1 LHELRGAAAGRA
13 SLDEEQSRPF
23 IKRALDLGI
32 NFLDTPNSYSDGTSG
47 EILGRALREFARRDE
62 VVIATKVYYPT
73 RKDPNGRGLSRKA
86 ITGTQELWG
95 SGHVFSF
102 FGEETKNMA

>member
-1 LHELRGAAAGRA
+1 VPWTSASTSSTPQFLLRWHE
-13 SLDEEQSRPF
+13 
-23 IKRALDLGI
+23 
-32 NFLDTPNSYSDGTSG
+32 G

-102 FGEETKNMA
+102 FTEETKNMA